1 MIFKKYFF
9 KDIHKSLE
17 ADYTLFQGVYRLFK
31 RWLIISLDFFYTRK
45 ESRRQSS
52 IIVISILKNAL
63 KLDPIC

>member
-9 KDIHKSLE
+9 KDLYKSLE

-31 RWLIISLDFFYTRK
+31 HWLIISLDFFYTRK
-45 ESRRQSS
+45 ERRGQSS